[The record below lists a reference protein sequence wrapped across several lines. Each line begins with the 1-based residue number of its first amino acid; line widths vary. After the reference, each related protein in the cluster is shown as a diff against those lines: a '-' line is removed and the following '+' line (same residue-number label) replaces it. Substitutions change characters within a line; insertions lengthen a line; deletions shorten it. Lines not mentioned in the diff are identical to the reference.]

1 MKAAPPG
8 GADVRSDY
16 LFLLLYCGCLACG
29 YELVDLLEAEFPP
42 LRMAASR
49 ALLAALMI
57 FLFCGLARQPLGP
70 AFRRLA
76 PLALIG
82 VLGLGMLWAMVSLG
96 ERSVD
101 PELTMLLVCVV
112 PIATLII
119 TALPPDPKRIE
130 WPAWVGA
137 AIAILGLI
145 IVIGPARL
153 VDEPSALS
161 GILTI
166 VLGFASFALANVL
179 AESMTRGLAPAT
191 VAGVT
196 MLSAAVVLWG
206 MVFLLEPPTD
216 LRPSKDAWLQM
227 VALSVVGSALP
238 AILVFTLVQRAGAG
252 FMSLYGYV
260 LPLFGIAV
268 GWIVFG
274 RVPQSTF
281 LVGTPITFVG
291 VAIVQWSR
299 RRGSRVA
306 GTQG

>member
-1 MKAAPPG
+1 M
-8 GADVRSDY
+8 RLDY
-16 LFLLLYCGCLACG
+16 IALLVYCACLACG
-29 YELVDLLEAEFPP
+29 YELVDLLEADFSP
-42 LRMAASR
+42 LQMAASR
-49 ALLAALMI
+49 ALLAALLI

-82 VLGLGMLWAMVSLG
+82 ILGLGMLWAMVSLG

-119 TALPPDPKRIE
+119 TALPPDPQRIE
-130 WPAWVGA
+130 WPAWLGA
-137 AIAILGLI
+137 AIAVLGLI
-145 IVIGPARL
+145 VVIGPARL

-166 VLGFASFALANVL
+166 VLGFSSFALANVL
-179 AESMTRGLAPAT
+179 AESKTRGLAPAA

-206 MVFLLEPPTD
+206 LVFLLEPPTD
-216 LRPSKDAWLQM
+216 LRPSREGWLKM
-227 VALSVVGSALP
+227 LALSVVGSALP
-238 AILVFTLVQRAGAG
+238 AILVFRLVQRAGAG

-260 LPLFGIAV
+260 LPVFGIAV

-274 RVPQSTF
+274 RVPEATF
-281 LVGTPITFVG
+281 LVGTPIAFVG
-291 VAIVQWSR
+291 VAIVQWAR
-299 RRGSRVA
+299 RRDTRAGGSP
-306 GTQG
+306 G